1 MGEKLKALLAER
13 KWTVYRLSQ
22 ETGLSTGH
30 LHDLV
35 SGKYEPGMDTLR
47 TLAAGFGVKLKDLLD

>member
-1 MGEKLKALLAER
+1 MGAKIKALLAER
-13 KWTVYRLSQ
+13 GWTVYRLGQ

-47 TLAAGFGVKLKDLLD
+47 TLAAGFGVKIGDLAD